1 MNHYVHIGLEMHC
14 ELSTQ
19 SKMFSHAP
27 AKTIKEP
34 NSCVDLLDFGFPG
47 TLPTVNKK
55 AVEYGLLICDLLH
68 CEIDKNLRFD
78 RKNYTYADLPKGYQI
93 TQQNYPLGKN
103 GHYLVHGNK
112 IHIQRIHLEEDT
124 AKMIHKQ
131 DQTYIDFNRCGY
143 PLVEIVT
150 DASINRPD
158 IACEYV
164 RSLVLDLIYLQV
176 TEGKMENGNI
186 RCDVNVSVTKNPDS
200 LGSKV
205 EIKNI
210 NSISNMKRALDH
222 EIKRQSELLDQG
234 IEISEQTRRYDE
246 TTKTTVLLRKKDTA
260 RDYRYLPEPNIPVIH
275 LDESWIRS
283 IRENRPMLPDELILM
298 LNDQYGLSF
307 QQAEQLVSQKEL
319 TDFFLKVIKYTD
331 RYLDV
336 FSFLMGDIRSW
347 MKENHRE
354 ILNQDPKV
362 LGDLICKMDSKL
374 SRQDVRTCIIPYLEH
389 RSIDALIEKL
399 ESAKMDNLSLNLLID
414 QVLKENQK
422 SVADYKNGRD
432 RALGYLVGQVMK
444 CSKGRSDPKIVHDIL
459 LKRLE
464 EAV

>member
-1 MNHYVHIGLEMHC
+1 MKHYVHIGIEMHC

-34 NSCVDLLDFGFPG
+34 NSCVDFLDFGFPG

-55 AVEYGLLICDLLH
+55 AVEYGLFICDLLH
-68 CEIDKNLRFD
+68 CEIDRNLRFD

-93 TQQNYPLGKN
+93 TQQNHPLGKN
-103 GHYLVHGNK
+103 GYYLVHEHK
-112 IHIQRIHLEEDT
+112 IHIQRVHLEEDT
-124 AKMIHKQ
+124 AKMIHTD
-131 DQTYIDFNRCGY
+131 DQTYIDFNRCGL

-158 IACEYV
+158 IACEYI

-186 RCDVNVSVTKNPDS
+186 RCDVNVSVTKNPDL

-210 NSISNMKRALDH
+210 NSISNMKKALDY
-222 EIKRQSELLDQG
+222 EIKRQRELLDQG

-246 TTKTTVLLRKKDTA
+246 ISKTTVLLRKKETV
-260 RDYRYLPEPNIPVIH
+260 RDYRYLPEPNIPVIY
-275 LDESWIRS
+275 LDEDWIHS
-283 IRENRPMLPDELILM
+283 ILKNRPILPNELIDL
-298 LNDQYGLSF
+298 LNRRYGLTF

-336 FSFLMGDIRSW
+336 FSFLMGDVRSW

-354 ILNQDPKV
+354 ILDQDPKI
-362 LGDLICKMDSKL
+362 LGILIGKMDVTL
-374 SRQDVRTCIIPYLEH
+374 SRQNVRTCIIPYLEH
-389 RSIDALIEKL
+389 RSIDALIKEL
-399 ESAKMDNLSLNLLID
+399 EGEKMDDLSLDILMD
-414 QVLKENQK
+414 QVLKDNQK
-422 SVADYKNGRD
+422 SVADYKNGRE

-444 CSKGRSDPKIVHDIL
+444 CSKGRCDPKVVHDIL
-459 LKRLE
+459 LKKLE